1 MSYPNTTRT
10 STLTHSSLTPSH
22 GKLSAISYS
31 EAMDV
36 DKDGQRL
43 ADRNPDKDTMN
54 TTSDSAQYDAHKGK
68 GPEEMAAKIEITSAT
83 EPTPVLERP
92 REGKEEGVQQ
102 TTQMRKAPH

>member
-10 STLTHSSLTPSH
+10 STLTHSPLTPNH

-43 ADRNPDKDTMN
+43 ADRNPDKDTMD
-54 TTSDSAQYDAHKGK
+54 TTLDNAQHDAQKGK
-68 GPEEMAAKIEITSAT
+68 CPEEMVAKTEATSAT
-83 EPTPVLERP
+83 DPPPVLERP
-92 REGKEEGVQQ
+92 REEKAGAQQ
-102 TTQMRKAPH
+102 STQMRKTPH

>member
-10 STLTHSSLTPSH
+10 STLTHSPLTPSH

-43 ADRNPDKDTMN
+43 ADRNPDKDTMD
-54 TTSDSAQYDAHKGK
+54 TTLDSAQHDMQKGK
-68 GPEEMAAKIEITSAT
+68 GPEEMAAKTEVTSAT

-92 REGKEEGVQQ
+92 REEKEGARQS
-102 TTQMRKAPH
+102 TQMRKTPH